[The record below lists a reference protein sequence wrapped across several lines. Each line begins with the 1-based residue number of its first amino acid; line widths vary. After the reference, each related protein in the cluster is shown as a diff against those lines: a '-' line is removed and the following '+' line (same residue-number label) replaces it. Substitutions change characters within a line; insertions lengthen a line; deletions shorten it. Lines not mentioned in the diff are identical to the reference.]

1 ADPHLPLRAR
11 LPPAGRHREA
21 LPGPGR
27 AHVVCYA
34 ARAALD
40 APRRHGGAP
49 VDTRTDLADSEE
61 FDARGDSPG
70 DLPHAADFTGGHQAG
85 EDLDSRVVTIV
96 TQRRRN
102 PLKCRR
108 PAPESAE
115 VGLETLHPGGLEG
128 GDDRHAIHDL

>member
-1 ADPHLPLRAR
+1 MAEMRT
-11 LPPAGRHREA
+11 
-21 LPGPGR
+21 
-27 AHVVCYA
+27 HVVGHA

-49 VDTRTDLADSEE
+49 GDTGTALADPEE
-61 FDARGDSPG
+61 FDAGGDSPG

-115 VGLETLHPGGLEG
+115 VGLVPPSSSPPLSPG
-128 GDDRHAIHDL
+128 